1 MDADSVMA
9 GIAHHMREVDCLI
22 EQLAQNALIAD
33 EQLVAFEGASN
44 SLQELLEE
52 GC

>member
-1 MDADSVMA
+1 MEHDEVMA
-9 GIAHHMREVDCLI
+9 GIAQHMREVDCLI

-33 EQLVAFEGASN
+33 EQLVAFEGASDN
-44 SLQELLEE
+44 LKELLEE